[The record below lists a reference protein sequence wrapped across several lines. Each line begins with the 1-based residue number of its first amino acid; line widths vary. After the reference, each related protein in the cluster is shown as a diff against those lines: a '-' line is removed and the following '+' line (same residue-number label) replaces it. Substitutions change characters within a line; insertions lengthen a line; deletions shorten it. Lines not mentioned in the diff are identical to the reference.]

1 MNKLAKCYTKKISL
15 SSFRDSCLGKIYS
28 QERNIMDTIIQK
40 DREDMEIIAKSNN
53 DYPVLMIN
61 QNRYLKSEFPDG
73 ELYSKWRTINKKMIR
88 RNPHVFNN
96 KNIEYCK
103 NISSACFRS
112 DLIIIHTEWNEFKFI
127 DFKKIV
133 KKNNFKIY
141 DMRNI
146 YDPKRMKLNK
156 IKYFAVGRTV

>member
-1 MNKLAKCYTKKISL
+1 MKI
-15 SSFRDSCLGKIYS
+15 
-28 QERNIMDTIIQK
+28 E
-40 DREDMEIIAKSNN
+40 
-53 DYPVLMIN
+53 
-61 QNRYLKSEFPDG
+61 
-73 ELYSKWRTINKKMIR
+73 KKMLTKRIHTILGNKIKNKQITFLGVTFKPNTDDMR
-88 RNPHVFNN
+88 EASSLYMIPYLVRKGVKVKYFDPSGKKDVFNK

-103 NISSACFRS
+103 NINSACLRS

-146 YDPKRMKLNK
+146 YDPKRMKLNN
-156 IKYFAVGRTV
+156 IKYFAVGRSV

>member
-1 MNKLAKCYTKKISL
+1 MREASSLYMIPYLVRKGVKVKYFDPSGKK
-15 SSFRDSCLGKIYS
+15 D
-28 QERNIMDTIIQK
+28 
-40 DREDMEIIAKSNN
+40 
-53 DYPVLMIN
+53 
-61 QNRYLKSEFPDG
+61 
-73 ELYSKWRTINKKMIR
+73 
-88 RNPHVFNN
+88 VFNN

-103 NISSACFRS
+103 NISSACLRS

-146 YDPKRMKLNK
+146 YDPKRMKLNN
-156 IKYFAVGRTV
+156 IKYFAVGRSV